1 MNEKNL
7 EAISPIDGRYFDK
20 TEKLKKYFSEKA
32 LIYYRLKVEVE
43 YFIALCEAQIPQL
56 SNFNHTKFKDLRKI
70 YLDFTFDDAI
80 EIKKIE
86 KSTNH
91 DVKAVEYFIKQKFD
105 KIGISE
111 YKEFIHFGLTS
122 QDINNTAIPLSI
134 KDFINEVYL
143 VKIEELLNSIE
154 DKCSE
159 YKDIT
164 IISRTHGQPAS
175 PTKLGKEFKVFLVR
189 IQEQLKNLKSI
200 PNSAKFSGAVGNFN
214 AHKVAYPKINWKKF
228 AKNFVENKLDLD
240 FSFPTTQ
247 IEHYDSFASLSDN
260 CRRINNILLDMC
272 VDIWTYIS
280 HDYFKQKIIQDEV
293 GSSAMPH
300 KVNPID
306 FENAEGN
313 LGIANSFFIFFSNK
327 LTKSRLQR
335 DLSDSTVLR
344 NIGVPFAH
352 VLISFESILKGLNK
366 IYINHDKINQDL
378 EENWIVVSE
387 AIQTILRREGYE
399 NPYEVMKELTR
410 KNSKIDKDYLHTF
423 IDKLKINDKIKKELK
438 QISPYNYTGI

>member
-1 MNEKNL
+1 
-7 EAISPIDGRYFDK
+7 
-20 TEKLKKYFSEKA
+20 
-32 LIYYRLKVEVE
+32 
-43 YFIALCEAQIPQL
+43 
-56 SNFNHTKFKDLRKI
+56 
-70 YLDFTFDDAI
+70 
-80 EIKKIE
+80 
-86 KSTNH
+86 
-91 DVKAVEYFIKQKFD
+91 
-105 KIGISE
+105 
-111 YKEFIHFGLTS
+111 
-122 QDINNTAIPLSI
+122 
-134 KDFINEVYL
+134 
-143 VKIEELLNSIE
+143 
-154 DKCSE
+154 
-159 YKDIT
+159 
-164 IISRTHGQPAS
+164 
-175 PTKLGKEFKVFLVR
+175 
-189 IQEQLKNLKSI
+189 
-200 PNSAKFSGAVGNFN
+200 
-214 AHKVAYPKINWKKF
+214 
-228 AKNFVENKLDLD
+228 
-240 FSFPTTQ
+240 
-247 IEHYDSFASLSDN
+247 
-260 CRRINNILLDMC
+260 MC

-280 HDYFKQKIIQDEV
+280 YDYFKQKIIQDEV

-410 KNSKIDKDYLHTF
+410 KNSKIDKDFLHTF

>member
-1 MNEKNL
+1 
-7 EAISPIDGRYFDK
+7 
-20 TEKLKKYFSEKA
+20 
-32 LIYYRLKVEVE
+32 
-43 YFIALCEAQIPQL
+43 
-56 SNFNHTKFKDLRKI
+56 
-70 YLDFTFDDAI
+70 
-80 EIKKIE
+80 
-86 KSTNH
+86 
-91 DVKAVEYFIKQKFD
+91 
-105 KIGISE
+105 
-111 YKEFIHFGLTS
+111 
-122 QDINNTAIPLSI
+122 
-134 KDFINEVYL
+134 
-143 VKIEELLNSIE
+143 
-154 DKCSE
+154 
-159 YKDIT
+159 
-164 IISRTHGQPAS
+164 
-175 PTKLGKEFKVFLVR
+175 
-189 IQEQLKNLKSI
+189 
-200 PNSAKFSGAVGNFN
+200 
-214 AHKVAYPKINWKKF
+214 
-228 AKNFVENKLDLD
+228 
-240 FSFPTTQ
+240 
-247 IEHYDSFASLSDN
+247 
-260 CRRINNILLDMC
+260 MC

-280 HDYFKQKIIQDEV
+280 YDYFKQKIIQDEV

-387 AIQTILRREGYE
+387 AIQTILRREGYK

-410 KNSKIDKDYLHTF
+410 KNSKIDKDFLHTF

>member
-7 EAISPIDGRYFDK
+7 GAISPVDGRYFDK

-32 LIYYRLKVEVE
+32 LIHYRLKVEVE

-56 SNFNHTKFKDLRKI
+56 SNFNNKKFKDLRKI

-154 DKCSE
+154 DKCNK

-175 PTKLGKEFKVFLVR
+175 PSKLGKEFKVFLVR

-228 AKNFVENKLDLD
+228 AKNFVENKLGLD

>member
-7 EAISPIDGRYFDK
+7 GAISPVDGRYFDK

-32 LIYYRLKVEVE
+32 LIHYRLKVEVE

-56 SNFNHTKFKDLRKI
+56 SNFNNKKFKDLRKI
-70 YLDFTFDDAI
+70 YLDFTFDDAV

-86 KSTNH
+86 NSTNH

-105 KIGISE
+105 KIGISK

-228 AKNFVENKLDLD
+228 AKNFVENKLGLD

-410 KNSKIDKDYLHTF
+410 KNSKIDKENLHNF